1 MEVTVPKKK
10 ATMFRLNVDLLDRLK
25 ELARREHRS
34 LNNYVEGVLLDV
46 AYNEPNETTIAA
58 INEARSG
65 TLRNTAPVDT
75 SSVEAM
81 LNSLGV

>member
-10 ATMFRLNVDLLDRLK
+10 ATMFRLNADLLDRLK

-34 LNNYVEGVLLDV
+34 LNNYVECVLLDV
-46 AYNEPNETTIAA
+46 VYNEPNETTIAA
-58 INEARSG
+58 VNEARSG
-65 TLRNTAPVDT
+65 ALRNTTPVDT